1 MSETHENIE
10 PTSSE
15 HQPDF
20 KEKRKWVFLR
30 RISRFVGRTLGILVL
45 LFLLFAVLIQIP
57 LVQHWIVEK
66 TTTYLSK
73 ELKTKVEIGDFRLDF
88 FDQIS
93 IGNVYIGN
101 QNAPN
106 DTLMSVERLRI
117 DVNYLNLAW
126 QIIQLDAVK
135 LENTKMRLHR
145 NVGEYNDNFQF
156 IIDYFDPPSG
166 QKTELAKKILDIR
179 FGQIHLR
186 DIDIV
191 KDDKVRGQVL
201 DIRLKAADIHTNII
215 NLPNKIMDLTRVNLY
230 QPYVHIVETMGT
242 PLPPRPKF
250 ADWNENMRD
259 SVPPT
264 HIPNTLTEEENKA
277 FQFLV
282 GAISTEGGYLQLDNW
297 DKAKELKRD
306 STIDFNHLIVS
317 DINIAI
323 HNFMFTKD
331 EWTGVVD
338 GISLK
343 EKSGFTLNKLTVG
356 DAKVT
361 PTETALYGLQIET
374 PYTVVGDTFRMIY
387 PTGYTAFENFNKE
400 VTMDARIHTSKVMI
414 NDILYFTPNLKDNP
428 FFKKNRY
435 ANSRIEANLFGKVN
449 SLKVRPFNISLG
461 TGFVAEGTFESR
473 DLTNKNETFINL
485 NLKELKTNMVTLKQL
500 VPNFKT
506 GANFDKLGGLNFTGE
521 FVGFFNDFTAKGRL
535 ESAIGAAVV
544 DMKLKPATD
553 TASAFYSGIIA
564 LDKFNLGTFTGVA
577 DLGKISVKADILRGS
592 GLTQD
597 KMALD
602 LVAVVDNFQYKNYDY
617 RNLNM
622 AGKLSHKQFM
632 GNLESKDPNVDF
644 VFDGSVDFS
653 TNLPVY
659 KFKSDI
665 RRLDFKKLNLMK
677 EDFAISGN
685 LNLDISGNKLTN
697 IAGTID
703 AHNLLIVK
711 DNTEK
716 YKIDT
721 LVVKSIP
728 NIVNGLND
736 GTKKFSINS
745 ELLTVNIDGV
755 FTLEQIPDAF
765 RYEFAKFHPRL
776 ATDLGIMPKNTLFIQ
791 NGQIVD
797 RPKQNFDFDIFIN
810 NTKNLT
816 KLFDKKLDTLRNIKI
831 EGAFDD
837 TQNEYYWSIVSPETH
852 RYGDIKIVEFGST
865 GQSKD
870 DVINWNL
877 NTTAIKLAG
886 GQDFR
891 QLTFQNM
898 AIADTVQLG
907 LTSYNLSTAFG
918 LDTVEL
924 NALLMPQDS
933 SYKLSFM
940 STALSRLKI
949 FGDFWEID
957 KDNFILIGKDRLE
970 IGSFDMRN
978 DNRTVTIRSA
988 GNRGLSAFLDNFDIG
1003 FLNTQVNDNRFV
1015 FGGKYKIYAAV
1026 EDIFKLENF
1035 GATAMLDSFIVTGE
1049 NRGVLRIE
1057 ATGKSLKDPIQANVS
1072 LINGTSKLSIDG
1084 FYYPSVS
1091 GKHLA
1096 NSIDVNVG
1104 LTSFPFKTLQLLIPE
1119 GASDFKGR
1127 LDGSVH
1133 VAGPLKEINTEGSL
1147 RLRDAEVTVDYLKIP
1162 VVVKDETVKITNTM
1176 FDASGAKIYDK
1187 FGNVAT
1193 IQGGLTHNRFEDFG
1207 LNVRAISKNF
1217 LFLNTTAI
1225 DNPLYYGVGIG
1236 EGDIT
1241 FSGNFKQTDIR
1252 IKAKAGKGRDEKGK
1266 EVITNITFPFNS
1278 TQSASDT
1285 RFVFFTDKNKMGEA
1299 KDSSDTKPK
1308 VRDLRG
1314 VSLDMELELTPDAE
1328 ATLVFD
1334 EIAGDNIKARGTGN
1348 FRMTID
1354 RSGRIGMNGEYR
1366 IERGDYL
1373 FTLLRL
1379 VNKNFAIKRG
1389 GTIRWNGTPFDA
1401 TLDIDA
1407 EYKDL
1412 TTSPYNFISE
1422 YVNSR
1427 DGSEAASRKPT
1438 NVGLTLK
1445 LTGDLQKPDINFNL
1459 SFPQLQGQLKSYA
1472 ETKLRLLQQDA
1483 NELNKQVFGLI
1494 VVGSFLPS
1502 EFGVSQIRSGGINTL
1517 TETAS
1522 NVLSNMLNKLVKEYI
1537 TGLDIQVGYNYYQYD
1552 LVDAANPLAIG
1563 TGQQFRLRGSYTVND
1578 RVTISGGLGVDQGEY
1593 VQAISGNN
1601 SNVFVGSDF
1610 YLDYDLSKDR
1620 RLKLRVSYV
1629 RDQDI
1634 QGRRDK
1640 PAVGIRFQQEFNS
1653 IEELWKSLNIKKNGE
1668 AKKTDSIQ

>member
-1 MSETHENIE
+1 MSETHKNTEFT
-10 PTSSE
+10 PPE
-15 HQPDF
+15 HKPGF
-20 KEKRKWVFLR
+20 HEKRKWVFVR
-30 RISRFVGRTLGILVL
+30 RISRFVGRTLGVLVI
-45 LFLLFAVLIQIP
+45 LFLLFAALIQVP
-57 LVQHWIVEK
+57 SVQHWTIQK
-66 TTTYLSK
+66 TTAFLSK
-73 ELKTKVEIGDFRLDF
+73 ELQTRVEIGDFRLDF
-88 FDQIS
+88 FDEIS
-93 IGNVYIGN
+93 IGNIYIGN
-101 QNAPN
+101 QNAFN
-106 DTLMSVERLRI
+106 DTLVSVERLRI
-117 DVNYLNLAW
+117 DLNYLNLAW
-126 QIIQLDAVK
+126 QITQLDVVK
-135 LENTKMRLHR
+135 LENVKVRLHR
-145 NVGEYNDNFQF
+145 DVGQYDDNFHF
-156 IIDYFDPPSG
+156 IIDYFDPPNKK
-166 QKTELAKKILDIR
+166 KTKFAKKVLDIR

-186 DIDIV
+186 DIDIM
-191 KDDKVRGQVL
+191 KDDKVRGQLL
-201 DIRLKAADIHTNII
+201 DIKLKAADIHTNII
-215 NLPNKIMDLTRVNLY
+215 NLPNKIMDLTRVNIY
-230 QPYVHIVETMGT
+230 QPYVHITETIGN
-242 PLPPRPKF
+242 PLPPRPKSV
-250 ADWNENMRD
+250 NLKENVLD
-259 SVPPT
+259 SLPVSN
-264 HIPNTLTEEENKA
+264 ISSSSDDLEKKA

-282 GAISTEGGYLQLDNW
+282 GSISTEGGLLKLDNW

-306 STIDFNHLIVS
+306 STIDFNHLVVS

-343 EKSGFTLNKLTVG
+343 EKSGFVLNKLTVG
-356 DAKVT
+356 DAKIT

-374 PYTVVGDTFRMIY
+374 PNTVVGDTFRMIY
-387 PTGYTAFENFNKE
+387 PTGYSAFESFNNE

-414 NDILYFTPNLKDNP
+414 NDILYFTPDLKENP
-428 FFKKNRY
+428 FFRKNRY
-435 ANSRIEANLFGKVN
+435 ANSSIEANVFGKVN
-449 SLKVRPFNISLG
+449 SLKVRPFSISLG
-461 TGFVAEGTFESR
+461 TGFVAEGSFESR

-485 NLKELKTNMVTLKQL
+485 NLKELRTNMLTLKQL
-500 VPNFKT
+500 IPDFKP
-506 GANFDKLGGLNFTGE
+506 GADFDKLGGLNFTGE

-535 ESAIGAAVV
+535 ESAIGAAVM
-544 DMKLKPATD
+544 DMKLKPASD
-553 TASAFYSGIIA
+553 TARAFYSGSLA
-564 LDKFNLGTFTGVA
+564 LDRFNIGIFTGVS
-577 DLGKISVKADILRGS
+577 DLGKITLKTEILRGAGFS
-592 GLTQD
+592 KD
-597 KMALD
+597 KMSLD
-602 LVAVVDNFQYKNYDY
+602 LVAIVDNFQYKNYDY
-617 RNLNM
+617 RNLNL
-622 AGKLSHKQFM
+622 AGQMSRKQFS
-632 GNLESKDPNVDF
+632 GKFESKDPNVDF

-653 TNLPVY
+653 SDLPIY

-665 RRLDFKKLNLMK
+665 RRLDFQKLNLMK
-677 EDFAISGN
+677 EDFALSGRV
-685 LNLDISGNKLTN
+685 NLDLMGDKLTN

-703 AHNLLIVK
+703 AHNLLIIK
-711 DNTEK
+711 DKTEN

-728 NIVNGLND
+728 NFINGLKD

-745 ELLTVNIDGV
+745 ELLTADINGI
-755 FTLEQIPDAF
+755 FSLEQIPDAF
-765 RYEFAKFHPRL
+765 KYQFAKFHPRL
-776 ATDLGIMPKNTLFIQ
+776 ATDLGLMPQNTLFIK

-797 RPKQNFDFDIFIN
+797 RPKQNFEFDIFVN

-831 EGAFDD
+831 EGSFDD
-837 TQNEYYWSIVSPETH
+837 TQDEYYWSIVTPETH
-852 RYGDIKIVEFGST
+852 RYGDIKIVEFGSV
-865 GQSKD
+865 GQSKGTD
-870 DVINWNL
+870 IRWDL

-898 AIADTVQLG
+898 VTADTVQFG
-907 LTSYNLSTAFG
+907 LTSYNLSTALG

-933 SYKLSFM
+933 AYKLSFM

-957 KDNFILIGKDRLE
+957 KDNFILVGKNRLE

-988 GNRGLSAFLDNFDIG
+988 GNRGMSAFLDNFDIS
-1003 FLNTQVNDNRFV
+1003 FLNKQIDDERFV
-1015 FGGKYKIYAAV
+1015 FSGKYKIYAAV

-1035 GATAMLDSFIVTGE
+1035 GATAMLDSFVVSGE

-1057 ATGKSLKDPIQANVS
+1057 ALGTSLKEPIHANVS
-1072 LINGTSKLSIDG
+1072 LINDSSKVLIDG
-1084 FYYPSVS
+1084 NFYPSVS

-1096 NSIDVNVG
+1096 NSIDVNIG
-1104 LTSFPFKTLQLLIPE
+1104 LTSFPFKTLKLLIEE
-1119 GASDFKGR
+1119 GASGFKGR
-1127 LDGSVH
+1127 VDGLVH
-1133 VAGPLKEINTEGSL
+1133 VEGPLKAINTVGSL
-1147 RLRDAEVTVDYLKIP
+1147 RLRDAEVTVDYLQIP
-1162 VVVKDETVKITNTM
+1162 IIVKDETVKISNTM

-1193 IQGGLTHNRFEDFG
+1193 IQGGLTHDRFQNFG
-1207 LNVRAISKNF
+1207 LRLNAYSKNF
-1217 LFLNTTAI
+1217 LFLNTTAA

-1241 FSGNFKQTDIR
+1241 FSGDFKQTDIR
-1252 IKAKAGKGRDEKGK
+1252 IKAKASKGRDEKGK
-1266 EVITNITFPFNS
+1266 DVNTNITFPFKNS
-1278 TQSASDT
+1278 QTASDT
-1285 RFVFFTDKNKMGEA
+1285 RFVTFTNLNSEA
-1299 KDSSDTKPK
+1299 KDSSDAKPK

-1334 EIAGDNIKARGTGN
+1334 EVAGDNIKARGTGN

-1354 RSGRIGMNGEYR
+1354 RSGSLSMNGEYR

-1407 EYKDL
+1407 EYKYL

-1422 YVNSR
+1422 YVNTR
-1427 DGSEAASRKPT
+1427 DGTEAASRKPT
-1438 NVGLTLK
+1438 RVDLTLK

-1459 SFPQLQGQLKSYA
+1459 NFPQLQGQLKSYA

-1522 NVLSNMLNKLVKEYI
+1522 NVLSNMLNRLVKEYI

-1578 RVTISGGLGVDQGEY
+1578 RITISGGVGVDQGEY
-1593 VQAISGNN
+1593 VQAISANN

-1653 IEELWKSLNIKKNGE
+1653 IEELWKSLNDKKNVE
-1668 AKKTDSIQ
+1668 VIKTDSVQ

>member
-1 MSETHENIE
+1 MSETHENTE
-10 PTSSE
+10 LTPSE
-15 HQPDF
+15 HKPDF
-20 KEKRKWVFLR
+20 DEKRKWVFVR
-30 RISRFVGRTLGILVL
+30 RASRFLGRTLGIFVI
-45 LFLLFAVLIQIP
+45 LFLLFAVLIQVP
-57 LVQHWIVEK
+57 AVQHWTIQK
-66 TTTYLSK
+66 TTAFLSK
-73 ELKTKVEIGDFRLDF
+73 ELQTRVEIGDFRIDF
-88 FDQIS
+88 FDEIS
-93 IGNVYIGN
+93 IRNIYIGN
-101 QNAPN
+101 QSAPT
-106 DTLMSVERLRI
+106 DTLVSVERLRI
-117 DVNYLNLAW
+117 DINYFNLAW
-126 QIIQLDAVK
+126 QIIQLDAIK
-135 LENTKMRLHR
+135 LENAKIRLHR
-145 NVGEYNDNFQF
+145 NVGQYDDNFQF
-156 IIDYFDPPSG
+156 IIDYFDPPNKKKRPFA
-166 QKTELAKKILDIR
+166 QKVTDIR

-186 DIDIV
+186 DIDIMR
-191 KDDKVRGQVL
+191 DDKVRGQLL
-201 DIRLKAADIHTNII
+201 DIKLKAADIHTNII
-215 NLPNKIMDLTRVNLY
+215 NLPNKIMDLTRVNIY
-230 QPYVHIVETMGT
+230 QPYVHITETIGN
-242 PLPPRPKF
+242 PLPPRPKSV
-250 ADWNENMRD
+250 NLQENVLD
-259 SVPPT
+259 SVPASN
-264 HIPNTLTEEENKA
+264 ISSSGEEIEKKA

-282 GAISTEGGYLQLDNW
+282 GSISTEGGLFKLDNW
-297 DKAKELKRD
+297 DKAKEMKRD
-306 STIDFNHLIVS
+306 STIDFNHLVVS

-331 EWTGVVD
+331 EWSGVVD

-343 EKSGFTLNKLTVG
+343 EKSGFVLNKLTVG

-387 PTGYTAFENFNKE
+387 PTGYSAFESFNKE

-414 NDILYFTPNLKDNP
+414 NDILYFTPDLKENP
-428 FFKKNRY
+428 FFRKNRY
-435 ANSRIEANLFGKVN
+435 ANSSIEANLFGKVN
-449 SLKVRPFNISLG
+449 SLKVRPFSVSLG
-461 TGFVAEGTFESR
+461 SGFVAEGTFDSR
-473 DLTNKNETFINL
+473 DLTNKNETFIHL
-485 NLKELKTNMVTLKQL
+485 NLKELRTNMLTLKQL
-500 VPNFKT
+500 IPDFKP
-506 GANFDKLGGLNFTGE
+506 GADFDKLGALNFKGE
-521 FVGFFNDFTAKGRL
+521 FVGFFNDFTANGRL
-535 ESAIGAAVV
+535 ESAIGAAVM

-553 TASAFYSGIIA
+553 TARAFYSGILA
-564 LDKFNLGTFTGVA
+564 LDKFNLGSFTGIP
-577 DLGKISVKADILRGS
+577 DLGKITLKTEILRGAGFS
-592 GLTQD
+592 RD
-597 KMALD
+597 NMSLD
-602 LVAVVDNFQYKNYDY
+602 LIAVVDNFQYKNYDY
-617 RNLNM
+617 RNLNLV
-622 AGKLSHKQFM
+622 GKLSHKQFS
-632 GNLESKDPNVDF
+632 GNFESKDPNVDF
-644 VFDGSVDFS
+644 VFNGSVDFS
-653 TNLPVY
+653 NDLPVY

-665 RRLDFKKLNLMK
+665 HRLDFQKLNLMK
-677 EDFAISGN
+677 EDFALSGKV
-685 LNLDISGNKLTN
+685 NLDLTGDKLTN

-703 AHNLLIVK
+703 AHNLLITK
-711 DNTEK
+711 DKSEN

-721 LVVKSIP
+721 LIVKSIP
-728 NIVNGLND
+728 NIVNGLNN
-736 GTKKFSINS
+736 GTKKFTINS
-745 ELLTVNIDGV
+745 ELLTANIDGI
-755 FTLEQIPDAF
+755 FSLEQIPDAF
-765 RYEFAKFHPRL
+765 KYEFAKFHPRL
-776 ATDLGIMPKNTLFIQ
+776 ASDLGLMPQNTLFIQ

-797 RPKQNFDFDIFIN
+797 RPKQNFDFDIFVN
-810 NTKNLT
+810 DTKNLT

-831 EGAFDD
+831 EGSFDD
-837 TQNEYYWSIVSPETH
+837 TKDEYYWSIVTPETH
-852 RYGDIKIVEFGST
+852 RYGDIKIVEFGSV
-865 GQSKD
+865 GRSEKD
-870 DVINWNL
+870 FISWDL

-891 QLTFQNM
+891 QLTFMNLVN
-898 AIADTVQLG
+898 ADTVQFG
-907 LTSYNLSTAFG
+907 LTSYNLSTALG

-933 SYKLSFM
+933 SYKLSFV

-978 DNRTVTIRSA
+978 DDRTVSIRSA
-988 GNRGLSAFLDNFDIG
+988 GNRGLSAFLDNFDIS
-1003 FLNTQVNDNRFV
+1003 FLNKQLDDDRFV

-1035 GATAMLDSFIVTGE
+1035 GATAMLDTFMVSGE

-1057 ATGKSLKDPIQANVS
+1057 ALGKSLKEPIHANIS
-1072 LINGTSKLSIDG
+1072 LINDTSKLLIDG
-1084 FYYPSVS
+1084 NYYPSVS

-1096 NSIDVNVG
+1096 NSIDFNIG
-1104 LTSFPFKTLQLLIPE
+1104 LTSFPFKTLQLLIEE
-1119 GASDFKGR
+1119 GASGFKGR
-1127 LDGSVH
+1127 VDGSVH
-1133 VAGPLKEINTEGSL
+1133 LEGPLKAINTEGSL

-1162 VVVKDETVKITNTM
+1162 IIVKDETVKITNTM

-1187 FGNVAT
+1187 YGNLAT

-1207 LNVRAISKNF
+1207 LRLNAYSKNF
-1217 LFLNTTAI
+1217 LFLNTTAT

-1252 IKAKAGKGRDEKGK
+1252 IKAKAGKGRDEKGRD
-1266 EVITNITFPFNS
+1266 VVTNITFPFKNS
-1278 TQSASDT
+1278 QTVSQT
-1285 RFVFFTDKNKMGEA
+1285 RFVTFINRNLNSEA
-1299 KDSSDTKPK
+1299 KDSSDAKPR

-1354 RSGRIGMNGEYR
+1354 RSGNLGMNGEYR

-1407 EYKDL
+1407 EYKYL

-1422 YVNSR
+1422 YVNTR
-1427 DGSEAASRKPT
+1427 DGTEAASRKPT
-1438 NVGLTLK
+1438 RVDLTLK

-1459 SFPQLQGQLKSYA
+1459 NFPQLQGQLKSYA

-1494 VVGSFLPS
+1494 VVGSFLPT

-1578 RVTISGGLGVDQGEY
+1578 RITISGGVGVDQGEY
-1593 VQAISGNN
+1593 VQAISANN

-1620 RLKLRVSYV
+1620 RLKMRVSYV

-1640 PAVGIRFQQEFNS
+1640 PAVGLRFQQEFNS
-1653 IEELWKSLNIKKNGE
+1653 IEELWKSLNVKKNQE
-1668 AKKTDSIQ
+1668 TKKTDSIQ